1 MRQRRFISLATEQDI
16 ETACKY
22 MDLKERDQ
30 LPVVGYEIGECD
42 DDKRVLVLN
51 ARSGSFDGDW

>member
-1 MRQRRFISLATEQDI
+1 MEN
-16 ETACKY
+16 EKW
-22 MDLKERDQ
+22 

-42 DDKRVLVLN
+42 DDERVLVLN